1 MSSEKIG
8 ANEIKAKNR
17 RIIYQYIRDHGSV
30 SKQEIVVDLQL
41 SLPTVTSNLEFL
53 KTQGLIDTTGKIKNT
68 GGRNATAFSYVKDAR
83 TAIGV
88 DITAGH
94 ITAVAVNLS
103 GDIVSTKRQ
112 RIAFD
117 LEDDSYLR
125 EIGDV
130 VECVKKD
137 AGIADENLL
146 GVGISVQGLI
156 SEDGE
161 SITYGKALNFAKT
174 KREEIAMYVPYRNRL
189 IHDSYA
195 AGYRETWTNKEFQNA
210 FYISLS
216 NSVGGSVIIDDAIYE
231 GNTHKGGEI
240 GHMAVVPAGGE
251 LCYCGKRGCFDT
263 VCRAGKLA
271 GYTDGSLAEF
281 FRLLEEG
288 DQTAKG
294 LWDEYL
300 THLSTA
306 IHNIR
311 MLFDGRVIL
320 GGYVG
325 AYAGKYMEDICRRV
339 DAKNPFGDLARDY
352 LVECRYKVE
361 ASAAGAALFF
371 IDEFLNNISSTSPDL
386 MNKEPL
392 PRNSGD

>member
-1 MSSEKIG
+1 MSTEKIRT
-8 ANEIKAKNR
+8 NQIKAKNR
-17 RIIYQYIRDHGSV
+17 QLIYRYIREHGSV

-41 SLPTVTSNLEFL
+41 SLPTVTSKLDFL
-53 KTQGLIDTTGKIKNT
+53 RKQGLIDTSGKIKNT
-68 GGRNATAFSYVKDAR
+68 GGRNATAFTYIKNAR
-83 TAIGV
+83 MAIGV

-103 GDIVSTKRQ
+103 GDIVSMER
-112 RIAFD
+112 RRMEFN
-117 LEDDSYLR
+117 LEDDAYLR
-125 EIGDV
+125 EIGEV
-130 VECVKKD
+130 VECVKKE
-137 AGIADENLL
+137 AEIADENLL
-146 GVGISVQGLI
+146 GVGISVQSLI
-156 SEDGE
+156 SDDGE
-161 SITYGKALNFAKT
+161 NITYGKALDFAKT
-174 KREEIAMYVPYRNRL
+174 KREEIAAYVPYKNRL

-240 GHMAVVPAGGE
+240 GHMAVVPKGGE
-251 LCYCGKRGCFDT
+251 ICYCGKRGCFDT
-263 VCRAGKLA
+263 VCSARKLA
-271 GYTDGSLAEF
+271 GYTDGGLEGF
-281 FRLLEEG
+281 FRRLEEG
-288 DQTAKG
+288 DGTAQG

-300 THLSTA
+300 DYLAMA
-306 IHNIR
+306 IHNVR

-325 AYAGKYMEDICRRV
+325 AHMGKYMEDICRRV
-339 DAKNPFGDLARDY
+339 DERNPFGDRAEDY

-371 IDEFLNNISSTSPDL
+371 IDGFLDNI
-386 MNKEPL
+386 
-392 PRNSGD
+392 